1 MYSCRKTEEK
11 APFFQMKGE
20 KEKKP
25 EVNRSY
31 TRYEENLEFL
41 NKWRESRFWLV
52 RATYVVAASVWAVVM
67 VIGGFLAW
75 LIATLFI

>member
-1 MYSCRKTEEK
+1 MLNQKSPEK
-11 APFFQMKGE
+11 SRNK
-20 KEKKP
+20 
-25 EVNRSY
+25 SY

-41 NKWRESRFWLV
+41 DNWRESRFWFF
-52 RATYVVAASVWAVVM
+52 RITYVIASSIWAGVM